1 MQITVT
7 GRHMEVTES
16 LRDFA
21 LERVE
26 HELADFPRIL
36 NAHVILA
43 VEKHRQIAECVV
55 QGPHHL
61 RVEAKDEATDM
72 YAAITGAVDK
82 TARQIER
89 QMEKWQNHKGKE
101 PLSHVEARTG
111 VAEAGV
117 TEG

>member
-21 LERVE
+21 HERVE

-36 NAHVILA
+36 HAHVILA
-43 VEKHRQIAECVV
+43 IEKHRQMAEVVV

-61 RVEAKDEATDM
+61 RVEASDEATDM

-111 VAEAGV
+111 AVEV
-117 TEG
+117 